1 MQKSYEDLV
10 AELKEIVRKIEN
22 GETGLEESIAL
33 YERGA
38 NLVRECEKV
47 LESAELKITELS
59 RQEQ

>member
-38 NLVRECEKV
+38 TLVRECEKV

-59 RQEQ
+59 RQE

>member
-1 MQKSYEDLV
+1 MQRTYEDLV
-10 AELKEIVRKIEN
+10 TELKEIVRRIEN

-38 NLVRECEKV
+38 LLVRECEKV

-59 RQEQ
+59 RQG